1 MAGSEAMRVG
11 GNGRKAALCG
21 LLAALGIVI
30 LLLAGW
36 IGIGTYIGPVLA
48 GLLLIPIERKYGT
61 KTALT
66 LWAAIG
72 LLSLFLVV
80 DTEETLMFLA
90 FFGWYPAIR
99 PKLEKLAKG
108 LRWLIKELVFNAAIA
123 AVELLIFFVLA
134 PEAATIGMMLIL
146 FLLFNLTFLAYDRAL
161 PGVENLVRKRLHFW

>member
-1 MAGSEAMRVG
+1 MRVRES
-11 GNGRKAALCG
+11 GRKVALCG

-36 IGIGTYIGPVLA
+36 IGVGTYIGPVLA
-48 GLLLIPIERKYGT
+48 GLLLIPVERKYGS
-61 KTALT
+61 KMALT

-72 LLSLFLVV
+72 LLSLFLVA

-99 PKLEKLAKG
+99 PKLEKLTTG
-108 LRWLIKELVFNAAIA
+108 LRWLVKELIFNAAIA
-123 AVELLIFFVLA
+123 AVELLMFLVLA
-134 PEAATIGMMLIL
+134 PESATVGMLLVL

-161 PGVENLVRKRLHFW
+161 PRVEDLVQKRFRF

>member
-1 MAGSEAMRVG
+1 MRES
-11 GNGRKAALCG
+11 GRKVALCG

-36 IGIGTYIGPVLA
+36 IGVGTYIGPVLA
-48 GLLLIPIERKYGT
+48 GLLLIPVERKYGS
-61 KTALT
+61 KMALT

-72 LLSLFLVV
+72 LLSLFLVA

-99 PKLEKLAKG
+99 PKLEKLTTG
-108 LRWLIKELVFNAAIA
+108 LRWLVKELIFNAAIA
-123 AVELLIFFVLA
+123 AVELLMFLVLA
-134 PEAATIGMMLIL
+134 PESATVGMLFVL

-161 PGVENLVRKRLHFW
+161 PRVEDLVQKRFRF

>member
-1 MAGSEAMRVG
+1 MRE
-11 GNGRKAALCG
+11 NGRKAALCG

-36 IGIGTYIGPVLA
+36 IGVGTYIGPVLA
-48 GLLLIPIERKYGT
+48 GMLLVPIERKYGM

-72 LLSLFLVV
+72 LLSMFFVV

-99 PKLEKLAKG
+99 PRLEGMARG
-108 LRWLIKELVFNAAIA
+108 VRWLIKELIFNAAIA
-123 AVELLIFFVLA
+123 AVEMLMFFVLA
-134 PEAATIGMMLIL
+134 PESVTWGMLLLL
-146 FLLFNLTFLAYDRAL
+146 FLLFNVTFLVYDRAL
-161 PGVENLVRKRLHFW
+161 PRVEDLVQRRLHLW

>member
-1 MAGSEAMRVG
+1 MRES
-11 GNGRKAALCG
+11 GRKVALCG

-36 IGIGTYIGPVLA
+36 IGVGTYIGPVLA
-48 GLLLIPIERKYGT
+48 GLLLIPVERKYGS
-61 KTALT
+61 KMALT

-72 LLSLFLVV
+72 LLSLFLVA

-99 PKLEKLAKG
+99 PKLEKLTTG
-108 LRWLIKELVFNAAIA
+108 LRWLVKELIFNVAIA
-123 AVELLIFFVLA
+123 AVELLMFLVLA
-134 PEAATIGMMLIL
+134 PESATVGMLLVL

-161 PGVENLVRKRLHFW
+161 PRAEDLVQKRFRF